1 MASVEVNKEAP
12 DFIINDLN
20 GEPFKLSEY
29 KGSKN
34 VLLVLNRGFV

>member
-1 MASVEVNKEAP
+1 MASVEVNKIAP
-12 DFIINDLN
+12 DFKLSDLN
-20 GEPFKLSEY
+20 GEPFQLSAF